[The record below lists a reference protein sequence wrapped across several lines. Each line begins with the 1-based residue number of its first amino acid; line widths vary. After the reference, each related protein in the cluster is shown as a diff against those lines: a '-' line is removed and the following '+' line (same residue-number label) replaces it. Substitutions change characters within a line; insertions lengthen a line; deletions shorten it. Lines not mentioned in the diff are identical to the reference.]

1 MATIQLPRMENKG
14 MFKRSQVRLLENFQL
29 HYNAQQDYS
38 RDKLKGEHLRVLSA
52 LVYYAYLTINDSTA
66 TLCQL
71 DPKNAQMDSQEWVK
85 VKLSKYLEANKIEN
99 KRHTDT
105 IKRYMNRL
113 VRAGAIVKSEEDFEA
128 KNKVKT
134 HRNEVLINPDLLLIY
149 DGADD
154 EYSPFTPF
162 FTETDY
168 QQVWN
173 KKTTNCRGVSSKVPL
188 LDSNKNE
195 IMNVETVDKG
205 VSPAVDGKQLN
216 YSNKTKLDATPKQAE
231 NQHNSNSRRGKN
243 SAKDEEMRSENPKDP
258 NKGLARAAAVEIPED
273 VRYQAAQI
281 KKREQKEDRL
291 REVAVD
297 LYCLMVQMLFK
308 HHNIYQAEA
317 TMSIEYI
324 AKMYLGTAQSEAELA
339 EFARIFKWRISKAAS
354 YWNRHGY
361 DTSNIYPMKY
371 LNVSNKKGFAATKA
385 WYYKDVSDRKRKA
398 AIRQA
403 DIQKREE
410 QQIIDKLMGI
420 YEDSK
425 QSFAVFNDHKH
436 WLGQYY
442 PHLLNAYL
450 TQVIA

>member
-1 MATIQLPRMENKG
+1 MATIKLPRMENKG
-14 MFKRSQVRLLENFQL
+14 MFKRSQVRLLENFQSQ
-29 HYNAQQDYS
+29 YNAKQDYS

-52 LVYYAYLTINDSTA
+52 LVYYAYLTVNDSTA
-66 TLCQL
+66 TLCQV
-71 DPKNAQMDSQEWVK
+71 DPKNAQIDTQEWVK

-105 IKRYMNRL
+105 IKRYIKRL
-113 VRAGAIVKSEEDFEA
+113 VIAGAIVKSEEDFEA

-154 EYSPFTPF
+154 NYQPFTPF

-168 QQVWN
+168 QNVWN

-195 IMNVETVDKG
+195 IMNVDTVEKG
-205 VSPAVDGKQLN
+205 ISPAVDGQQLN
-216 YSNKTKLDATPKQAE
+216 NSNKTKLDATPKQAKSE
-231 NQHNSNSRRGKN
+231 NNTNGSGVEK
-243 SAKDEEMRSENPKDP
+243 SAKIEEMRSENPKNP
-258 NKGLARAAAVEIPED
+258 NTELGRAAVEIPES
-273 VRYQAAQI
+273 VRYEAAQI
-281 KKREQKEDRL
+281 KKREQKEERL
-291 REVAVD
+291 RAVAVD

-308 HHNIYQAEA
+308 NHNIYQAEA

-385 WYYKDVSDRKRKA
+385 WYYKDVADRKRKA
-398 AIRQA
+398 AIRQS

-410 QQIIDKLMGI
+410 QQIIDKLMGV
-420 YEDSK
+420 YENSK
-425 QSFAVFNDHKH
+425 HSFAVFCDHKN
-436 WLGQYY
+436 WLGQHY
-442 PHLLNAYL
+442 PHLLNTYL
-450 TQVIA
+450 TQVTA